1 MHLGNPYLNYYA
13 NQAGNG
19 ISGFEGIRYQR
30 GNGFFGNILKSAALP
45 LLKYLGK
52 QVLST
57 GIDVAKDV
65 RDGEPIKEAFKSR
78 AKAKLRDVAGD
89 ALKRAEVYRQTGRG
103 RRIRKRGSKKN
114 KKLKRVRKGQKGR
127 RTRKNKHVSKN
138 KQSLL
143 PLF

>member
-1 MHLGNPYLNYYA
+1 MHLGNPYTNYYV

-45 LLKYLGK
+45 LLKYLGR

-57 GIDVAKDV
+57 GVDVAKDV
-65 RDGEPIKEAFKSR
+65 MDGEPIKEAFKARS
-78 AKAKLRDVAGD
+78 KAKLRDVATD
-89 ALKRAEVYRQTGRG
+89 AINRADAYRQTGRG
-103 RRIRKRGSKKN
+103 RRARRSGSKKN
-114 KKLKRVRKGQKGR
+114 RKLKREAPKNRRSKTKPVSRKKR
-127 RTRKNKHVSKN
+127 NEI
-138 KQSLL
+138 